1 MQHAKI
7 KVLEIPEAVQLEAE
21 TPEMEIA
28 VAEMTGTHVFYSVVH
43 VFFFFFSPKTI
54 SRHAPA
60 SPTADVTTLSYLFH
74 LWLSLFVALIAL
86 SS

>member
-28 VAEMTGTHVFYSVVH
+28 VAEL
-43 VFFFFFSPKTI
+43 
-54 SRHAPA
+54 A
-60 SPTADVTTLSYLFH
+60 
-74 LWLSLFVALIAL
+74 
-86 SS
+86 